1 MSKILVVDD
10 EPDVL
15 FTVKIALEVAGYEVI
30 EAEDGQTALM
40 RAWDY
45 PDAIVLDLR
54 LPDMSGEDVLRA
66 IKAEPALASIPVMC
80 LSAHSDASTK
90 KRMLAL
96 GASAYVS
103 KPFDVRELRATV
115 AGLLELRTAS

>member
-1 MSKILVVDD
+1 MPKILVVDD

-15 FTVKIALEVAGYEVI
+15 FTVKIALEVGGYDVVEAGN
-30 EAEDGQTALM
+30 GHQALE

-54 LPDMSGEDVLRA
+54 LPDMDGSDVLQA
-66 IKAEPALASIPVMC
+66 IKAEPALAMIPVMC
-80 LSAHSDASTK
+80 LSAHSDSSTK
-90 KRMLAL
+90 QRMVAL

-103 KPFDVRELRATV
+103 KPFDVTELRATV
-115 AGLLELRTAS
+115 ASLLETRHAS

>member
-15 FTVKIALEVAGYEVI
+15 FTVRIALEVGGYEVI
-30 EAEDGQTALM
+30 EAENGQQALE
-40 RAWDY
+40 RTWDY

-54 LPDMSGEDVLRA
+54 LPDMDGSDVLQA
-66 IKAEPALASIPVMC
+66 IKAEPALAMIPVLC
-80 LSAHSDASTK
+80 LSAHSDSSTRQ
-90 KRMLAL
+90 RMLAL

-103 KPFDVRELRATV
+103 KPFDVTQLRATV
-115 AGLLELRTAS
+115 ASIVETRNAS